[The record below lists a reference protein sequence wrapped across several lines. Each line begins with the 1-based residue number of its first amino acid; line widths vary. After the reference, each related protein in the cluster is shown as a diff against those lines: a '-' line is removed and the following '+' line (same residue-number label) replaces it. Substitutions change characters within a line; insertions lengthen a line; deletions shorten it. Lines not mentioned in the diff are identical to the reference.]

1 MNAPILPI
9 RLNRRQAL
17 TAALGTLGG
26 MIIGGSTMLTSR
38 RTHTSFSDGSAAIAP
53 SLLPRTEHRSFASG
67 LLGRAMS
74 YYLYQPPGY
83 EASSPA
89 RYPVLYMLHGSGGGS
104 TEWASY
110 GLLVEADRL
119 MQRGEIPAF
128 LIVLPEG
135 DRAYWVDHANGGPAW
150 GTYMAREVVAEI
162 EGHFRVRVGRAHRAI
177 GGLSMGAHGALQLA
191 LNFPETFGVAG
202 AHTLVLRTYAQA
214 PAYFGSRAYFAAH
227 TPVNLVRAHPD
238 VARSLV
244 IWIDIGAQDPWFT
257 KALAFHQELISLR
270 VPHEWHVY
278 PGGHTGS
285 YWAAHIPDYLRF
297 YGSALGARQ
306 GNRP

>member
-1 MNAPILPI
+1 VNAPILPI

-191 LNFPETFGVAG
+191 LNFPETFGVG
-202 AHTLVLRTYAQA
+202 VSRGVDRSPRA
-214 PAYFGSRAYFAAH
+214 PRVARLSGRAYRF
-227 TPVNLVRAHPD
+227 VLGR
-238 VARSLV
+238 ARSRLPPFLRLGPR
-244 IWIDIGAQDPWFT
+244 GASRKSPVRRR
-257 KALAFHQELISLR
+257 A
-270 VPHEWHVY
+270 
-278 PGGHTGS
+278 G
-285 YWAAHIPDYLRF
+285 
-297 YGSALGARQ
+297 
-306 GNRP
+306 